1 MDIISHGHNTLSRS
15 SAGTAEVERT
25 RQELANFELG
35 RFLLSNL
42 GLNGHWTSYVLMHP
56 ERGRLSNISS
66 DGGPI
71 TELES
76 RLLNRCPILLATQ
89 ERFRIFRELT
99 QPYLRSGMQLA
110 SLPRGVMD
118 DLLTLDYSGLKGVEL
133 AAIDLDAASLR
144 EGEANYRRLQP
155 PVKVVFEQRDAWS
168 LECSERW
175 DLITSNGLN
184 IYVEDDLRCME
195 LYRSISQALRP
206 GGIFIISFIT
216 PPSEWQPHSRDDLE
230 FQRFLF
236 TEVVPVKWSCVRD
249 EAKTRQQLRDAGF
262 DVLTVRYDTQRMFP
276 AVVAKRRTADL

>member
-1 MDIISHGHNTLSRS
+1 M
-15 SAGTAEVERT
+15 
-25 RQELANFELG
+25 
-35 RFLLSNL
+35 
-42 GLNGHWTSYVLMHP
+42 
-56 ERGRLSNISS
+56 
-66 DGGPI
+66 
-71 TELES
+71 
-76 RLLNRCPILLATQ
+76 LNRCPILLATQ

-110 SLPRGVMD
+110 SLPSGVMD

-144 EGEANYRRLQP
+144 EAEANYRRVQP
-155 PVKVVFEQRDAWS
+155 PIKVVFEQRDAWS

-206 GGIFIISFIT
+206 GGIFIVSFIT
-216 PPSEWQPHSRDDLE
+216 PPSEWQPHSRDELE

-236 TEVVPVKWSCVRD
+236 TEVVPVKRSCVRD

-276 AVVAKRRTADL
+276 AVVAKRRTADR